1 MEEKSQITNPKS
13 QSSYEWGEGV
23 FTLLSWFKK
32 DRVKQARVLVAGAG
46 ALGNEVVK
54 NLALF
59 GVGHIYVA
67 DFDRIEISNLTR
79 SILFREEDAY
89 SHAYKADI
97 VAKRAR
103 EINPQ
108 IEVTPIVGNLFSEV
122 GFGLYRSV
130 DVIIGCLDSR
140 LARYLLNRMAMRAG
154 KSWIDG
160 SIENLTGA
168 VKVYSPGISC
178 YECGLS
184 RDEFNNIMLRTG
196 CADVVRTQTEH
207 GRIATTPISASIV
220 GALQVQEAMK
230 IIHKDESAEAA
241 KANGATEAAETQK
254 PQETEKP
261 LIQLVKPLKPVTEQ
275 KKLQAGPPFKTLEGK
290 MLRYEG
296 MTCTT
301 SIYRIGAWKSNCP
314 AHERWENIMECKELS
329 AKMTVS
335 EVLTKL
341 KEILGVE
348 WAEINMV
355 NNKFID
361 VIVSDRIAD
370 RPEKEF
376 QVMIPESRLDDYI
389 KEDNELRQLS
399 YRTLIHKHF
408 FENIDDR
415 FPYQQ
420 LTLQQIG
427 IPPYDVLMVSS
438 DKGVSY
444 IELTADAF

>member
-1 MEEKSQITNPKS
+1 MKQ
-13 QSSYEWGEGV
+13 QYEWGDGV
-23 FTLLSWFKK
+23 FTLLSWFSKE
-32 DRVKQARVLVAGAG
+32 RVKNARVLVAGCG

-59 GVGHIYVA
+59 GIGHIYVV
-67 DFDRIEISNLTR
+67 DFDEIELSNLTR
-79 SILFREEDAY
+79 SVLFREEDAY
-89 SHAYKADI
+89 SHAYKADV

-122 GFGLYRSV
+122 GFGIYRSV

-140 LARYLLNRMAMRAG
+140 MARYLLNRMAMRAG

-160 SIENLTGA
+160 SIENLTGV
-168 VKVYSPGISC
+168 VKVYSPGVSC

-184 RDEFNNIMLRTG
+184 RDEFNHIMLRTG

-207 GRIATTPISASIV
+207 GRVATTPISASIV

-230 IIHKDESAEAA
+230 LIHLDESNDAPSSSRPLVAIAA
-241 KANGATEAAETQK
+241 AAR
-254 PQETEKP
+254 PDRGGGSSASP
-261 LIQLVKPLKPVTEQ
+261 R
-275 KKLQAGPPFKTLEGK
+275 PPFKTLVGK

-296 MTCTT
+296 MTCATN
-301 SIYRIGAWKSNCP
+301 IYRISSWKNNCP
-314 AHERWENIMECKELS
+314 AHEQWTDITECADLS
-329 AKMTVS
+329 ARQTVG
-335 EVLTKL
+335 EVLAKL
-341 KEILGVE
+341 KELLKAEFV
-348 WAEINMV
+348 EINML

-361 VIVSDRIAD
+361 VIATD
-370 RPEKEF
+370 RPQKEF
-376 QVMIPESRLDDYI
+376 EVMLPESKLDAYI
-389 KEDNELRQLS
+389 KRDKELRQLS

-427 IPPYDVLMVSS
+427 IPPFDVIQVST
-438 DKGVSY
+438 DKGLFHV
-444 IELTADAF
+444 ELSADKY

>member
-1 MEEKSQITNPKS
+1 MENKQ
-13 QSSYEWGEGV
+13 QYEWGEGV

-32 DRVKQARVLVAGAG
+32 DKVKNAHVLVAGAG

-59 GVGHIYVA
+59 GVGHIYIV
-67 DFDRIEISNLTR
+67 DFDRIELSNLTR
-79 SILFREEDAY
+79 SVLFREEDAY
-89 SHAYKADI
+89 NHAYKAEI
-97 VAKRAR
+97 VAKRAM

-108 IEVTPIVGNLFSEV
+108 IKVTPIVGNLFSEV
-122 GFGLYRSV
+122 GFGLYRKA

-140 LARYLLNRMAMRAG
+140 IARYQLNRLSLRAG

-168 VKVYSPGISC
+168 VKVYAPGVSC

-184 RDEFNNIMLRTG
+184 REEFNHIMLRTG
-196 CADVVRTQTEH
+196 CADVVRNQGEA

-220 GALQVQEAMK
+220 GAMQVQEAMK
-230 IIHKDESAEAA
+230 IIHLSPDEP
-241 KANGATEAAETQK
+241 T
-254 PQETEKP
+254 
-261 LIQLVKPLKPVTEQ
+261 
-275 KKLQAGPPFKTLEGK
+275 PFKTLQGK

-296 MTCTT
+296 MTNTT
-301 SIYRIGAWKSNCP
+301 TIYKFPSWRNNCP
-314 AHERWENIMECKELS
+314 AHELWDDVNECGDLTAS
-329 AKMTVS
+329 MTVADAL
-335 EVLTKL
+335 EKL
-341 KEILGVE
+341 RTLLDAETV
-348 WAEINMV
+348 EINMR

-361 VIVSDRIAD
+361 IIVSD

-376 QVMIPESRLDDYI
+376 KVMIPESRLDNYI
-389 KEDNELRQLS
+389 KENKELRQLS

-415 FPYQQ
+415 FPYQE

-427 IPPYDVLMVSS
+427 IPPYDVIEVSTEQ
-438 DKGVSY
+438 GVFHL
-444 IELTADAF
+444 ELTGDAALFE